1 MRIYTAH
8 LAPGRAPLLVREGFS
23 LGAFLFGPL
32 WLFAHRAWV
41 AGAIALAVLVGI
53 GVLAVLTAG
62 STLPLITLLGYAAML
77 GWNGRDLCRWSLARQ
92 GYRGKPCPRGSG
104 RRVRLCPAHR
114 PRSHPRRRGPPM
126 KMAS

>member
-8 LAPGRAPLLVREGFS
+8 LAPGRSPRLVREGFS

-41 AGAIALAVLVGI
+41 AGVISLAVLI
-53 GVLAVLTAG
+53 GVGALAGAMRGPAT
-62 STLPLITLLGYAAML
+62 PLILLLGYAALL

-92 GYRGKPCPRGSG
+92 GYDEAHVLAG
-104 RRVRLCPAHR
+104 RDSDAAYARLIARDPTLA
-114 PRSHPRRRGPPM
+114 
-126 KMAS
+126 ASDLP

>member
-62 STLPLITLLGYAAML
+62 STLPLITLLATPRCWAGTAATSAAGRSPAKATRKAMSSRLRTGESAYARLIA
-77 GWNGRDLCRWSLARQ
+77 RDPTLAAAD
-92 GYRGKPCPRGSG
+92 
-104 RRVRLCPAHR
+104 LL
-114 PRSHPRRRGPPM
+114 
-126 KMAS
+126 